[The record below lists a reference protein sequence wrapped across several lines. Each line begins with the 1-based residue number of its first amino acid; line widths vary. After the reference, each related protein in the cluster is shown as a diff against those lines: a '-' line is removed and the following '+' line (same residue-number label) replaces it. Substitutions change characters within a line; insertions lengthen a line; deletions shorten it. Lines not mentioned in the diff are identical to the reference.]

1 MILLSSN
8 NDKHIEKII
17 TNLVQISKSIRDI
30 KRVVI
35 VLHDQFD
42 EKRYFKSV
50 PDIDIYYMN
59 DIFSSF
65 LLLLLLKNFL
75 NIIIRLTLS
84 TLNNLITQIFKF
96 FVL

>member
-1 MILLSSN
+1 MMI
-8 NDKHIEKII
+8 KHIEKII
-17 TNLVQISKSIRDI
+17 TNLVRISKSIRDI

-42 EKRYFKSV
+42 EKRYFGSV

-59 DIFSSF
+59 DIFSSSSL

-84 TLNNLITQIFKF
+84 NLNNLITQIFKF